1 MATNDP
7 ELQEQYEEVE
17 RELLERW
24 PETKMDPTLD
34 RVRALTE
41 LLGDPQRAYPVVQL
55 TGTNGKTSTARM
67 IETLLREFNL
77 RTGRFTSPH
86 LESMTER
93 ITLDGAPVSKRRFVD
108 VYEDLRPYVDIVDG
122 SQEYPMSFFEVVTGM
137 AFAAFAD
144 APVDVAVLEV
154 GLGGAWDCTNVADAQ
169 VAVITPIDVDH
180 AHILGDT
187 PAKIAVEKAGII
199 KEGAVVVM
207 AQQPVEAAEVVLR
220 RARDVGATVAREGFE
235 YGVLDRQVALGGQQL
250 TLRGLSG
257 EFTDVY
263 LPLYGA
269 HQAHN
274 AATALAAVEA
284 FLGAGRGGA
293 TVDPDV
299 VREAF
304 AKVTSPG
311 RLEVVRRGPT
321 VIVDASHNPAG
332 ARVTATA
339 LAEEFAFDHLVGVVA
354 AMRDKDV
361 AGMLEVFE
369 PVLSEIVVTRNST
382 DRSLAVSELAELARE
397 VFGAERVHEAK
408 RLDDAIELAIGL
420 AEEAVPA
427 GTSGGGGV
435 VVTGSVVTAGDARRL
450 LVRRRGERAVE
461 DRHSFEDVTF
471 EDAEGASGGSFKE
484 DFDDRD
490 FDPFGA
496 AGWDRRGPGAD
507 VEDFG
512 DSDGDDEFGGDDR

>member
-1 MATNDP
+1 
-7 ELQEQYEEVE
+7 
-17 RELLERW
+17 
-24 PETKMDPTLD
+24 MDPTLA

-41 LLGDPQRAYPVVQL
+41 LLGDPQKAYPVVHL

-67 IETLLREFNL
+67 IEALLRELNL

-86 LESMTER
+86 LESMNER
-93 ITLDGAPVSKRRFVD
+93 ITLDGAPVPIRRFVE
-108 VYEDLRPYVDIVDG
+108 VYEDIRPYVDIVDG
-122 SQEYPMSFFEVVTGM
+122 SQEFPMSFFEVVTGM

-154 GLGGAWDCTNVADAQ
+154 GLGGTWDCTSVADAQ

-207 AQQPVEAAEVVLR
+207 AQQPVEAAEVILR

-235 YGVLDRQVALGGQQL
+235 YGVLERQVALGGQQL

-257 EFTDVY
+257 EFEGVY

-293 TVDPDV
+293 TLDPEL

-311 RLEVVRRGPT
+311 RLEVVRRGPA
-321 VIVDASHNPAG
+321 VIIDASHNPAG
-332 ARVTATA
+332 ARVTAVA

-369 PVLSEIVVTRNST
+369 PVLAEIVVTRNST
-382 DRSLAVSELAELARE
+382 DRSLAPSELAEMARE
-397 VFGAERVHEAK
+397 VFGADRVHEAK
-408 RLDDAIELAIGL
+408 RLDDRPGRR
-420 AEEAVPA
+420 A
-427 GTSGGGGV
+427 GR
-435 VVTGSVVTAGDARRL
+435 AGRAGRHLR
-450 LVRRRGERAVE
+450 RRRG
-461 DRHSFEDVTF
+461 DRHRLR
-471 EDAEGASGGSFKE
+471 G
-484 DFDDRD
+484 DRRRR
-490 FDPFGA
+490 PPA
-496 AGWDRRGPGAD
+496 AGPQAGRALRGPALLRGRDLRGRPGAVRRVLQGGLRRPRLRPLRRGRLGPQGTRRRCGRLRRLRRRRR
-507 VEDFG
+507 F
-512 DSDGDDEFGGDDR
+512 RW